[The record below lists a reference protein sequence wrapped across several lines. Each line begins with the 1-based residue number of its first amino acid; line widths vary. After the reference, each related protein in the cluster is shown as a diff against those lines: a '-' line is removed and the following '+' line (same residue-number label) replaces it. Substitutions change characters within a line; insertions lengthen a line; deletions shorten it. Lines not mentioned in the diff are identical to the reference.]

1 MKKYQLMGRRK
12 VASPKS
18 SPKYPLLHLH
28 SLPYEILLA
37 IFSQLPLETLL
48 QLSLLCAKFHQIVS
62 KNFVYQDVFF
72 KLTSQFLRFAG
83 AHLSLR
89 ASLARRFGLNEPSS
103 MINYIRKVHFKNPPT
118 NDIKATLTNI
128 AGSYSVE
135 NVSRSTSKYDA
146 WVTSFKCLLNEAYGL
161 KEVTISE
168 ISPQFGFPPEF
179 MVASTLLLTLK
190 LTLRRQVP
198 SRSLEKLTLTAQL
211 GWTIP
216 FKLCQMLLF
225 AYAFDHISEL
235 QLNKFVINVAKLLS
249 DSWEKKLVVDSL
261 VASACIYSD
270 AKKAVKR
277 RCINILAYTHLLLLL
292 DIHNA
297 ADLSLIDFV
306 KLNGRLLRLVIDI
319 SSKVFFTSE
328 NANKTF
334 NFAKFNNFF
343 KLVCSGQGG
352 YSDLRE
358 IVLVNFDLF
367 HDFSHQHNK
376 APLDVIREDSE
387 LASLEEVLE
396 DDWVEPSRNTFEYFL
411 RYLLQMP
418 NLTIVIKERPKV
430 MHTCVKCG
438 FTLEE
443 ATKKISTLAPHEWAI
458 ILAPVLCQTKC
469 TVNIYDHTWTALYS
483 RKGRQGRPD
492 NGSAGIA

>member
-12 VASPKS
+12 VASPKT
-18 SPKYPLLHLH
+18 SPKYPLSHLH

-48 QLSLLCAKFHQIVS
+48 VLSLLCHKFHQIVC
-62 KNFVYQDVFF
+62 KNFIYQDVFF
-72 KLTSQFLRFAG
+72 KLTSHFLRFAG

-103 MINYIRKVHFKNPPT
+103 MINYIRTVHFKNPPT
-118 NDIKATLTNI
+118 NDMEASLTKI
-128 AGSYSVE
+128 AGTYSVE

-161 KEVTISE
+161 KEVTLSE
-168 ISPQFGFPPEF
+168 ISPQFEFPAEY
-179 MVASTLLLTLK
+179 MMASTLLLTSK
-190 LTLRRQVP
+190 FTFRRQAP
-198 SRSLEKLTLTAQL
+198 SRTLEKLTLTAQS

-216 FKLCQMLLF
+216 FKLGQMLIF
-225 AYAFDHISEL
+225 AHVFDQINEL
-235 QLNKFVINVAKLLS
+235 QLNKFVINEGKLLS
-249 DSWEKKLVVDSL
+249 DSWDKKIWVDSL
-261 VASACIYSD
+261 VANACIYSD
-270 AKKAVKR
+270 AKKTVKR
-277 RCINILAYTHLLLLL
+277 RCINILTNTRLLLLL
-292 DIHNA
+292 DIQTG

-306 KLNGRLLRLVIDI
+306 KTNGHLQRLVIDI

-352 YSDLRE
+352 YSDLKE

-367 HDFSHQHNK
+367 HDFSHQHKNR
-376 APLDVIREDSE
+376 PLDVIVEDSE
-387 LASLEEVLE
+387 LASPLEEPE
-396 DDWVEPSRNTFEYFL
+396 DDWVEPSKNTFEYFL

-443 ATKKISTLAPHEWAI
+443 ATKKISTLAPHEWGI
-458 ILAPVLCQTKC
+458 ILAPVLCEPKC
-469 TVNIYDHTWTALYS
+469 SVNIYDHAWTALFS
-483 RKGRQGRPD
+483 RKGRR
-492 NGSAGIA
+492 